1 MLRSCPFCNGD
12 NLGYSIKV
20 ASRKRDS
27 ATYHVCIYC
36 KDCNCYGSRVLVH
49 KNTAARKA
57 IETDEQARKEAE
69 LVWNTRLY

>member
-1 MLRSCPFCNGD
+1 M
-12 NLGYSIKV
+12 YV
-20 ASRKRDS
+20 
-27 ATYHVCIYC
+27 YC
-36 KDCNCYGSRVLVH
+36 KDCNCYGSRALVH